1 MIVGG
6 NNKKIMKKEFLNEIE
21 FIYIYI
27 YIYMHDV
34 LKSD

>member
-21 FIYIYI
+21 FRIENS
-27 YIYMHDV
+27 IYMHDL